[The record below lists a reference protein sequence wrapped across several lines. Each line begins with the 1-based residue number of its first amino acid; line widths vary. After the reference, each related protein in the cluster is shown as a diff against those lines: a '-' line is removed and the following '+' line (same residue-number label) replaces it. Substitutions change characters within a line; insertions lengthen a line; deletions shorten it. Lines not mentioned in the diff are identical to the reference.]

1 MEVICGPI
9 VRRVTRTTATIWL
22 ELSNDCVVAGRAK
35 LSEAPPGVKAA
46 QKDWIRSDVRRTVQ
60 VDEHFYVILTFEDLQ
75 PGSAYFYRFYV
86 KVTDGQRDVM
96 DVERMKWTNVPGVDY
111 STWPELEATIP
122 ELFSP
127 TFDLNRLAA
136 RGGLPE
142 FRTLPAAGQ
151 EESRIAFGS
160 CRKRDA
166 GHAGKTREKGAD
178 VLKLFGQD
186 LRARPNSRLK
196 DWPHFLLL
204 IGDQIYADDID
215 AAVVKSAGIRSGA
228 LPSLDVPAAMLTAG
242 MKAGTD
248 GFQCG
253 EYAHFAASL
262 VHAFTD
268 PDVRFLFAN
277 LPVFM
282 MFDDHDITDDWNITR
297 GWLDQAL
304 KNPDWTIAIREGLI
318 AYWMYQG
325 WGNPLPAAGWS
336 DPRLKILSD
345 AAAGGYDAMEPL
357 RNAISPQPGQ
367 FDYYYSIESDPSVA
381 VLDGRHDRSFVKPTE
396 GDEDTYVD
404 VNDQILSDKQWTWLE
419 KQTQAGTGPVILVTS
434 TPLLQFPFADLAF
447 LETVRPEEPN
457 IKAYELNH
465 IDKTE
470 ALRRELDADAWAA
483 FPASFL
489 RMTKML
495 SRGGPFVILSGDV
508 HYSYVSFGRVDLP
521 SGSDFSS
528 QPLLLHA
535 VSSPLRNQWS
545 GEAIK
550 NPVKRSLLL
559 ENPSMD
565 GIKEVR
571 KAIAAR
577 ASAKSPQSYS
587 DKEPWFALRVF
598 YPNPVAGVFTK
609 AAAGPFGDDY
619 TYFNN
624 IGQLQIAQDRKSA
637 KVRWL
642 AATNDPKTPLQ
653 VIGEFATPKGSLVR

>member
-9 VRRVTRTTATIWL
+9 VRRTTPSTATLWL

-46 QKDWIRSDVRRTVQ
+46 RTDWIRSDVRRTVS
-60 VDEHFYVILTFEDLQ
+60 VDQRFYVILTFEDLQ
-75 PGSAYFYRFYV
+75 PGAAYFYRFYV
-86 KVTDGQRDVM
+86 KVTDGRRDVM
-96 DVERMKWTNVPGVDY
+96 DVERMKWANVPGVDY
-111 STWPELEATIP
+111 TSWPELEATIP

-127 TFDLNRLAA
+127 TFDLKRLAA

-166 GHAGKTREKGAD
+166 GHAGKTSDKGAD

-186 LRARPNSRLK
+186 LRARPSSRLK
-196 DWPHFLLL
+196 DWPQFLLL

-228 LPSLDVPAAMLTAG
+228 LPSLDVPPAMLTAG

-253 EYAHFAASL
+253 EYAHFAESY

-277 LPVFM
+277 LAVFM

-297 GWLDQAL
+297 GWLEQAL

-336 DPRLKILSD
+336 DPRLKVLID
-345 AAAGGYDAMEPL
+345 AADGGYDALEPL
-357 RNAISPQPGQ
+357 RKVISPQPGQ
-367 FDYYYSIESDPSVA
+367 FDYYYTIESDPRVA
-381 VLDGRHDRSFVKPTE
+381 MLDARHDRNFVKPAS
-396 GDEDTYVD
+396 GDQDTYVD

-419 KQTQAGTGPVILVTS
+419 KQTQAATGPVIIVTS
-434 TPLLQFPFADLAF
+434 APLLQFPWADLAF
-447 LETVRPEEPN
+447 LETVRSEGGIVGEFEQN
-457 IKAYELNH
+457 RINS
-465 IDKTE
+465 TE
-470 ALRRELDADAWAA
+470 AKRRELDADSWAA
-483 FPASFL
+483 FPSSFL
-489 RMTKML
+489 RITEIL
-495 SRGGPFVILSGDV
+495 SRGGPFVFLSGDV
-508 HYSYVSFGRVDLP
+508 HYSYVNFGRVDLP
-521 SGSDFSS
+521 HSSDFAS

-545 GEAIK
+545 GETIK
-550 NPVKRSLLL
+550 SPVKRGLVFES
-559 ENPSMD
+559 PSMD
-565 GIKEVR
+565 ALDQIR
-571 KAIAAR
+571 KATAAR
-577 ASAKSPQSYS
+577 ASAKPPQPYS
-587 DKEPWFALRVF
+587 AKASLFTLRVF

-609 AAAGPFGDDY
+609 DAAGPFGDDY

-642 AATNDPKTPLQ
+642 AATSDPKTPLQ
-653 VIGEFATPKGSLVR
+653 AIGEFATPKGSLVR